1 MPVGI
6 PVPGWIRECNPARSA
21 VCPLRTPPS
30 SLPSRHGRRAAQI
43 RGEAGASH
51 RAGQVGTS
59 DQGCAGAVAHRGEG
73 ASRVLAMT
81 HATRSLSNSQRVV
94 ILSMRKAHKEDAWI
108 KLMCDPNDDSQSQA
122 GPKTGATWCKRL
134 PSFRVPTTRFPH
146 RSRIP
151 RADAP
156 IRPRKPRN
164 AVPSARRFYRTA
176 SRGVVE
182 WSTTSPA
189 FAASC
194 ACGGYDLSIDDLQGP
209 QAPTGARAVAHRS
222 CGRPPPPRVAVAAGA
237 GLPRRRA
244 EDRWRIPELSP

>member
-81 HATRSLSNSQRVV
+81 HATRARSRIRSVSSFSRCARRTRRMRGSSLCAIRMMIPKVKRVQR
-94 ILSMRKAHKEDAWI
+94 
-108 KLMCDPNDDSQSQA
+108 Q
-122 GPKTGATWCKRL
+122 GATWCKRL

-164 AVPSARRFYRTA
+164 AVPSARRFYRPI
-176 SRGVVE
+176 R
-182 WSTTSPA
+182 
-189 FAASC
+189 AASWNGAPPRQLSPRHC
-194 ACGGYDLSIDDLQGP
+194 ACGGDILQIELQLQSITP
-209 QAPTGARAVAHRS
+209 GAH
-222 CGRPPPPRVAVAAGA
+222 
-237 GLPRRRA
+237 
-244 EDRWRIPELSP
+244 